1 MLKRR
6 FFFWYTITLFLSA
19 SIFILSP
26 SHSASGWAQDCDASC
41 PQVYSCCWGVS
52 DIAFKSLLPALIELD
67 PYTLKIKDENSYWE
81 LDASP
86 FMEGLSGSGSAS
98 DPELFLLSA
107 ANDAGTSTIYRWDFD
122 LHTPVPYLD
131 LEFEALSL
139 AHKGSNFYVIGPSGI
154 SRLGG
159 ATVPAPTAASGLSYM
174 TDPEGDYLLVV
185 TRNNFSEVYRIDL
198 VNGEPTGT
206 PSLIAPFNASAD
218 TGRYSALS
226 YARIVWEDG
235 IERDV
240 LYVTKDD
247 FLTLPCDTAMIIDFR
262 TGDVLKLVRAAH
274 SGVRP
279 ASPYVSEEGTAFA
292 YINWANPQGIVY
304 IDGRLFLLSRYRWNA
319 GPLQPSCYS
328 YEFKAYLNGREA
340 ETLPSAVEVNEGDS
354 LTLRYEVRNNGVSP
368 ITWKTLTDTGLGD
381 LTGSCLLPKTVFPGE
396 TASCEIAGAA
406 DPAPEGKV
414 HVGKITVDCLP
425 DQIKQAWY
433 KTAGS
438 PSGTTLSAVTTAEGS
453 LRKRVEY
460 DWKLRKTVTPS
471 RLTMASGASGTVTY
485 TLKATRT
492 KISETTEP
500 RVAGES
506 CVTNSGTAAT
516 EDLKIVVQV
525 QYKTSTTPFTDLPGA
540 SQTELPSQKLVA
552 GETTCYPFEIGFRPM
567 SGAEYS
573 IVAKV
578 TATNLSGHLG
588 EEYGPEQLAGFNL
601 PGELAEPIEVDAVAD
616 VTDVPLCPEGLICIT
631 DTPGTWK
638 FTNSGSVQFA
648 VEIQNG
654 LALCNSTV
662 LLSNTAILLE
672 EHSQEQRPASASA
685 KISIGPCPAPNC
697 TRTIGYW
704 KNHPERITPLL
715 PVSLGTGAGKSLLV
729 TDASQ
734 AVNVL
739 KMKVYGS
746 SSNGITKLY
755 AQLLA
760 AKLNIANGSDSA
772 AVASTLTSADS
783 FLVNSNWQD
792 WSALNA
798 EQTRGVLG
806 WKTMLDRYNNGVIG
820 PGHCTE

>member
-1 MLKRR
+1 MLKSRVH
-6 FFFWYTITLFLSA
+6 FWYAITIFLSA

-26 SHSASGWAQDCDASC
+26 FHSVSGWAQDCDASC

-67 PYTLKIKDENSYWE
+67 PYTLKIKDEKSYWE

-98 DPELFLLSA
+98 TPDLFLLSA

-139 AHKGSNFYVIGPSGI
+139 AHKGNNFYIIGPSGI

-159 ATVPAPTAASGLSYM
+159 ATVPAPAAASGLSYI
-174 TDPEGDYLLVV
+174 TDPAGDYLLVV

-262 TGDVLKLVRAAH
+262 TGEVLKLVRAAH
-274 SGVRP
+274 SAVRP

-292 YINWANPQGIVY
+292 HINWANPQGIVY

-340 ETLPSAVEVNEGDS
+340 ETLPSAVEINEGDS
-354 LTLRYEVRNNGVSP
+354 LTLRYEVRNNGMSP

-381 LTGSCLLPKTVFPGE
+381 LTGTCLLPKTVLPGE
-396 TASCEIAGAA
+396 TAFCDIVGSA
-406 DPAPEGKV
+406 DPAQEGKV
-414 HVGKITVDCLP
+414 HVAKISIDCLP

-438 PSGTTLSAVTTAEGS
+438 PPGTTLSAVTTAEGS
-453 LRKRVEY
+453 LRKRMEY
-460 DWKLRKTVTPS
+460 DWRLRKTVTPS

-500 RVAGES
+500 RAAGES

-516 EDLKIVVQV
+516 EDLKIVAQV
-525 QYKTSTTPFTDLPGA
+525 QYKTSTTPFTDLPEA
-540 SQTELPSQKLVA
+540 SQTEVPSPQLAA
-552 GETTCYPFEIGFRPM
+552 GETACYPFEIGFSPM
-567 SGAEYS
+567 SGAEYR
-573 IVAKV
+573 IIAKV
-578 TATNLSGHLG
+578 TATNVSGHLG
-588 EEYGPEQLAGFNL
+588 EEYGPEQAAAFNL
-601 PGELAEPIEVDAVAD
+601 PGELADPIEVDAVAD
-616 VTDVPLCPEGLICIT
+616 VTDVPICTEGLICVT
-631 DTPGTWK
+631 DTPGTWR

-662 LLSNTAILLE
+662 LLSNTATLLE
-672 EHSQEQRPASASA
+672 EDSQEQRPASASA
-685 KISIGPCPAPNC
+685 KISTGPCPAPNC

-715 PVSLGTGAGKSLLV
+715 PVSLGTGTGKSILI

-760 AKLNIANGSDSA
+760 VKLNIAYGSDSA
-772 AVASTLTSADS
+772 TIVSTITSADS

-798 EQTRGVLG
+798 EQRQAVLE
-806 WKTMLDRYNNGVIG
+806 WKTMLDRYNNGAIG
-820 PGHCTE
+820 PGHCTD